1 MKMDE
6 SEYKEIGEKL
16 AGEAVKAGLKMG
28 QLRLLYKLA
37 KMRPIPF
44 MEAWVKRQI
53 ARSAEG
59 GRGSPQG
66 FDQYGPIIL
75 EVMERFKDDKGGL
88 QKVLTYTIMLF
99 EYVKLSAKP
108 VSTAQRGRSM
118 PSGTVRETAYALSD
132 ESKAL
137 RERLEPIVNR
147 VCNRYGLIAIEVS
160 KERGGWRCNVRL
172 RRFRENPRA
181 LSENLVR
188 EVVSQFPELSGSI
201 RFWIDM
207 NERR

>member
-1 MKMDE
+1 MDE
-6 SEYKEIGEKL
+6 TEYKEIGEKL
-16 AGEAVKAGLKMG
+16 AGEAVKAGLRMG
-28 QLRLLYKLA
+28 QLRLLYKVA

-59 GRGSPQG
+59 GQGGPQG

-88 QKVLTYTIMLF
+88 QKVLKYAIMLF

-147 VCNRYGLIAIEVS
+147 VCNRYGLIGIRVS
-160 KERGGWRCNVRL
+160 GGRGRWRCNVRL
-172 RRFRENPRA
+172 RRFRENPKVLA
-181 LSENLVR
+181 DNLAR
-188 EVVSQFPELSGSI
+188 EAVSQFPELSGSI
-201 RFWIDM
+201 IFWIDK
-207 NERR
+207 NEWR